1 MQEGHRKGRKRPSNL
16 REQVDTETSQMW
28 PTPRARDHFPPMH
41 EKYVTKNKSGYITTR
56 KKTGV
61 RYGASLPDAINFE
74 EKTWPTPRTS
84 GGSRPNGKG
93 GKVLDEEVKIAEGL
107 RIRGKKL
114 VDHKTYPTPRANSG
128 MTTKL
133 TKKLAKSHHKKN
145 LETEIAHELH
155 NEKIFLTPSANED
168 AAGKP
173 TGKMQK
179 MLGNDP
185 DVRNTGKGVLNAD
198 WVELLMGYQ
207 QHWTDLEYDKP
218 IPKTVEPF
226 WNPNWESN
234 VPRVTTNKKHRA
246 ARLKGLGNAIV
257 PQVARQIGLAIQKAW
272 IDE

>member
-28 PTPRARDHFPPMH
+28 PTPRARDHFPALH
-41 EKYVTKNKSGYITTR
+41 EKYVTKNKSGYITMR

-74 EKTWPTPRTS
+74 DKTWPTPRTS

-107 RIRGKKL
+107 RLRGKKL
-114 VDHKTYPTPRANSG
+114 VDHKTYP
-128 MTTKL
+128 
-133 TKKLAKSHHKKN
+133 
-145 LETEIAHELH
+145 
-155 NEKIFLTPSANED
+155 
-168 AAGKP
+168 
-173 TGKMQK
+173 QK

-185 DVRNTGKGVLNAD
+185 DVRNTGNGVLNAD

-234 VPRVTTNKKHRA
+234 VPRVTTNQKHRA

>member
-1 MQEGHRKGRKRPSNL
+1 L

-28 PTPRARDHFPPMH
+28 PTPR
-41 EKYVTKNKSGYITTR
+41 
-56 KKTGV
+56 TG
-61 RYGASLPDAINFE
+61 
-74 EKTWPTPRTS
+74 

-107 RIRGKKL
+107 RLRGKKL
-114 VDHKTYPTPRANSG
+114 VDHKTYP
-128 MTTKL
+128 
-133 TKKLAKSHHKKN
+133 
-145 LETEIAHELH
+145 EIAHELD

-207 QHWTDLEYDKP
+207 QHWTDLQYNKP

-226 WNPNWESN
+226 WNSNWESN
-234 VPRVTTNKKHRA
+234 VPRVTTNQKHRA